1 MEISPSG
8 NNQVVTI
15 LSRTQNMLLIK
26 FNELLCAVK
35 QSTNAVVVY
44 TKCYQNN
51 IGRFT
56 KVLLSDGTIYW
67 FDSSD
72 ALLASAPAGVTPC
85 TDVQVQVQVVCLSN
99 DNGETIVSGTE
110 VFLVD
115 ELGNVSSKIY
125 LDGVDV
131 SATYKVV
138 PCGVKVKYDYETS
151 EVCVDGKSWTKI
163 QIFDPSSG
171 TPQYVTT
178 IWMDENEVVQPTP
191 SASLINNANCN
202 IVILPTPSISDALG
216 DDLSTLLDSHSFSIS
231 KPECCTILV
240 NTSIGSFRVVKGTVA
255 YSTTQYDAPF
265 KINIISIV
273 SGNCSLSNIH
283 VIGNKIK

>member
-26 FNELLCAVK
+26 FNELLCAIK

-51 IGRFT
+51 TGRFT

-72 ALLASAPAGVTPC
+72 ALLASAPIGVTAC
-85 TDVQVQVQVVCLSN
+85 TDVQIQVQVVCLSN
-99 DNGETIVSGTE
+99 DNGETIVSGIE
-110 VFLVD
+110 VFSID
-115 ELGNVSSKIY
+115 EIGSVSSKLY

-131 SATYKVV
+131 STTYKVV
-138 PCGVKVKYDYETS
+138 PCGVKVKYDYETI
-151 EVCVDGKSWTKI
+151 EVCVDGKAWTKV
-163 QIFDPSSG
+163 QVFDPSSG
-171 TPQYVTT
+171 TPQYITT
-178 IWMDENEVVQPTP
+178 IWMNENNVVVTTP
-191 SASLINNANCN
+191 SSSLINNANCKE
-202 IVILPTPSISDALG
+202 IPYPSISDALG
-216 DDLSTLLDSHSFSIS
+216 DDLSTLIDSHSFSIS
-231 KPECCTILV
+231 KPECCTILI

-265 KINIISIV
+265 KINSISIV
-273 SGNCSLSNIH
+273 SGNCSLSSIH
-283 VIGNKIK
+283 IIGNKIK